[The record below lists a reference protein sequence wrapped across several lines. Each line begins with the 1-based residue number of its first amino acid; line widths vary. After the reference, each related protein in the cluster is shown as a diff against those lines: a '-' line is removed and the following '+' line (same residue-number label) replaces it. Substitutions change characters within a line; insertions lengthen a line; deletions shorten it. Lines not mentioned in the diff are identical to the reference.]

1 MRKYE
6 TYTFS
11 AAKFFADRGAEGVA
25 QPLTERVNVSTS
37 DDQPVILTESSK
49 PHSRPIVSYYFPK
62 GVGEHHYGVIVVYV
76 LCMCPP
82 VHECV

>member
-25 QPLTERVNVSTS
+25 QPLTERVNVSNKA
-37 DDQPVILTESSK
+37 DDQSVILTESSK
-49 PHSRPIVSYYFPK
+49 SRILVRLCPIIFPK
-62 GVGEHHYGVIVVYV
+62 VSANTTMG
-76 LCMCPP
+76 
-82 VHECV
+82 

>member
-25 QPLTERVNVSTS
+25 QPLTERINVSTRHKAM
-37 DDQPVILTESSK
+37 IKAYESS
-49 PHSRPIVSYYFPK
+49 
-62 GVGEHHYGVIVVYV
+62 
-76 LCMCPP
+76 
-82 VHECV
+82 

>member
-25 QPLTERVNVSTS
+25 QPLTERINVSTRLCKAMIKAS
-37 DDQPVILTESSK
+37 ESS
-49 PHSRPIVSYYFPK
+49 
-62 GVGEHHYGVIVVYV
+62 
-76 LCMCPP
+76 
-82 VHECV
+82 

>member
-25 QPLTERVNVSTS
+25 QPLTERVNVSNKT
-37 DDQPVILTESSK
+37 DDQSVILTENSK
-49 PHSRPIVSYYFPK
+49 SRILDRLCPIIFPK
-62 GVGEHHYGVIVVYV
+62 VSANTTMG
-76 LCMCPP
+76 
-82 VHECV
+82 

>member
-25 QPLTERVNVSTS
+25 QPLTERINVSTRHKAM
-37 DDQPVILTESSK
+37 IKRHL
-49 PHSRPIVSYYFPK
+49 SRPN
-62 GVGEHHYGVIVVYV
+62 
-76 LCMCPP
+76 
-82 VHECV
+82 